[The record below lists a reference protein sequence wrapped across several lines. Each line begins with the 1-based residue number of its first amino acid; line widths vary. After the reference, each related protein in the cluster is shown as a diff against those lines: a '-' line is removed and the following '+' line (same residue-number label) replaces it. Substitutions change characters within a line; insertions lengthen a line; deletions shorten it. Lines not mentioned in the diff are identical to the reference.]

1 MAKILVI
8 DDSIVARMSVKGCI
22 PKDCGHEI
30 SEAADGATAVSAFKT
45 LRPDI
50 TFLDLTM
57 PDRHG
62 LDILEELRQDFPE
75 AIVIIL
81 SADTQKQTQEKAAQL
96 GAFSMIKKPPV
107 KGIIQSEIAR
117 AMAALEEAHHE

>member
-22 PKDCGHEI
+22 PKDSGHEI
-30 SEAADGATAVSAFKT
+30 SEAADGATAISQFRT
-45 LRPDI
+45 LHPDI

-62 LDILEELRQDFPE
+62 LDILEEMRRDFPE

-96 GAFSMIKKPPV
+96 GVFSIIKKPPV
-107 KGIIQSEIAR
+107 KEIIQSEIAR
-117 AMAALEEAHHE
+117 ALAALEARHE

>member
-30 SEAADGATAVSAFKT
+30 SEAADGTTAITQFKT

-62 LDILEELRQDFPE
+62 LDILEELRRDFPE

>member
-1 MAKILVI
+1 
-8 DDSIVARMSVKGCI
+8 
-22 PKDCGHEI
+22 
-30 SEAADGATAVSAFKT
+30 
-45 LRPDI
+45 
-50 TFLDLTM
+50 M

-96 GAFSMIKKPPV
+96 GAFSMIKKPPM
-107 KGIIQSEIAR
+107 KEIIQSEIAR
-117 AMAALEEAHHE
+117 AMAVLEEVHHE

>member
-1 MAKILVI
+1 MAKILII

-22 PKDCGHEI
+22 PKDNGHELA
-30 SEAADGATAVSAFKT
+30 EAGDGATAIEKFRT

-62 LDILEELRQDFPE
+62 LEILEELRQDFPE
-75 AIVIIL
+75 SIIIIL

-107 KGIIQSEIAR
+107 KEIIQSEIAR
-117 AMAALEEAHHE
+117 AMAMMETRHE